1 MSESRNLPLFLPLH
15 SPGLQ
20 RVGGWT
26 APCPRINYHTHISFH
41 GDLYLVM
48 ELATGGTLA
57 NQIEQANKTLG
68 SLCGM
73 LKQEHMAQHGRNAN
87 KSGHDGLCPQGLH
100 GCNGAFNT
108 DRQEKLI
115 EEHLVWRWLNDVS
128 SAFANALSISHCFSR
143 LLLLRVVPELLW
155 LRCPGVLAQE
165 AGPPQRREAIPHL
178 HWRNWP
184 GGLGRTDLWGRQE
197 H

>member
-1 MSESRNLPLFLPLH
+1 MQTCIPCILVSVCRHLPLFLPLH
-15 SPGLQ
+15 PPGLQ
-20 RVGGWT
+20 LGGWT
-26 APCPRINYHTHISFH
+26 APCRPRIKYHTHFSFH

-73 LKQEHMAQHGRNAN
+73 LKQERMAQQCRNAN
-87 KSGHDGLCPQGLH
+87 KGGHDGLCFQSLH

-108 DRQEKLI
+108 DRQKKLI

-128 SAFANALSISHCFSR
+128 SAFAVAFAVSLYFHCCELCLSWF
-143 LLLLRVVPELLW
+143 
-155 LRCPGVLAQE
+155 G
-165 AGPPQRREAIPHL
+165 
-178 HWRNWP
+178 
-184 GGLGRTDLWGRQE
+184 
-197 H
+197 